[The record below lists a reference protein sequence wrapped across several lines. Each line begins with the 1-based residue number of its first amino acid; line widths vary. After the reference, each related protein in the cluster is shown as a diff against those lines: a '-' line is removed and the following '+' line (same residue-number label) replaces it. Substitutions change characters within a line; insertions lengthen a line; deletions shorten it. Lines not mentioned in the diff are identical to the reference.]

1 MKVKVVEGVWGNSIA
16 MDYRRSEFPAKVRRE
31 AAFWF
36 LTLLLIATI
45 AVAGFAIGISTLG
58 V

>member
-1 MKVKVVEGVWGNSIA
+1 MKVKVVEGVWGNSIVA
-16 MDYRRSEFPAKVRRE
+16 DYRRSTLLARIGRE

-36 LTLLLIATI
+36 LTLLLVASI
-45 AVAGFAIGISTLG
+45 AVGGFAVGVSLLG